1 MSGAGETRT
10 PDQLAPVVKTL
21 PRPRPFSKKVGAA
34 LNVANG
40 AERIV
45 TTIQIRSVLAGVLS
59 GPLLSALLLL
69 IPLGVLTGLNV
80 ALDPSLAIDEFAPEE
95 ELFIPFILI
104 AIFISTANGRFAW
117 AMSGDNDSARIFEVT
132 SGRYLDDSSGASH
145 PHGHR
150 GRQLLLDFIA
160 FLANTPELSVTVDEP
175 VTEDYGWKLS
185 IRRDGFSPIWIVV
198 AHEGPATEEELTEKY
213 TVAVT
218 LLPPFLPWRRLT
230 FKPDFTL
237 REKVERQFIA
247 FLRVRNLSFD
257 VDLGEWVDPGP
268 GIAPGPM
275 F

>member
-1 MSGAGETRT
+1 
-10 PDQLAPVVKTL
+10 
-21 PRPRPFSKKVGAA
+21 
-34 LNVANG
+34 
-40 AERIV
+40 V

-69 IPLGVLTGLNV
+69 VPLGVLTGLNV

-95 ELFIPFILI
+95 ELFIPFIFI
-104 AIFISTANGRFAW
+104 AIFISAANGRFAW
-117 AMSGDNDSARIFEVT
+117 VMSGDTVPARIFEVT
-132 SGRYLDDSSGASH
+132 SGRYLDDPSGSLH

-160 FLANTPELSVTVDEP
+160 FLANPPELSVTVDEP
-175 VTEDYGWKLS
+175 VAEDYGWKFS

-198 AHEGPATEEELTEKY
+198 AHAGQATEGELIEKY

-218 LLPPFLPWRRLT
+218 LLPPFAPWRRLT
-230 FKPDFTL
+230 FKPDFVL
-237 REKVERQFIA
+237 REKVERQLIA
-247 FLRVRNLSFD
+247 FLRARNLSFD